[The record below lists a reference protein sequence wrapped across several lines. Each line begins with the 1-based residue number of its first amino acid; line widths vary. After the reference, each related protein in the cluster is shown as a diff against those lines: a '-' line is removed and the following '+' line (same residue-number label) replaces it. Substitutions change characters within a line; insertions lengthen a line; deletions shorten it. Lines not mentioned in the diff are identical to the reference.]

1 MDFKLYEFSY
11 SVLSSFDHKD
21 NHNSRNTTE
30 WREDSSFFGCILTDE
45 SDLQAQFAAN
55 HSNHTALTALIRL
68 TFLFGW

>member
-30 WREDSSFFGCILTDE
+30 WREDSSFFGCILTVE
-45 SDLQAQFAAN
+45 SDLRRNLLQI
-55 HSNHTALTALIRL
+55 ALTY
-68 TFLFGW
+68 LFCLPQ